1 MSKATT
7 LSSIVSDGKPLA
19 DAILSA
25 AEVPGLAT
33 VASTGSYNDLINK
46 PTADQITEGVNKFY
60 RPGLQ
65 LAYSLIFRA

>member
-7 LSSIVSDGKPLA
+7 LASIVATGKPLS
-19 DAILSA
+19 DAVLTANEI
-25 AEVPGLAT
+25 PGLAT
-33 VASTGSYNDLINK
+33 VASTGSYNDLTNK
-46 PTADQITEGVNKFY
+46 PTADQITEGANKFY

>member
-7 LSSIVSDGKPLA
+7 LSSIVATGKPLA
-19 DAILSA
+19 DAVLTASEIS
-25 AEVPGLAT
+25 GLAT
-33 VASTGSYNDLINK
+33 VASTGSYNDLVNK
-46 PTADQITEGVNKFY
+46 PTADQITEGTNKFY